1 MKHTLIHLLAGCVL
15 AAGSLQAGAAT
26 MNITASFTPS
36 VSSPE
41 NNTFTNTTPT
51 SGFCS
56 SWPKYC
62 SGSDASIALANI
74 TLRGNGSLSSSDS
87 TPKNNFYVD
96 LPHSTIVD
104 VVNTVT
110 QEKTQ
115 VTFKIVGF
123 SGRWTQLTGG
133 GTSGWSRGNFAYPT
147 NTTCSSATGG
157 AGMGTGSGAWS
168 TWLAWGW
175 GMSGQPCYKIN
186 TLSSRD
192 ITSSYLYGTSISYS
206 LVTPNPLKLSSGIY
220 TGYIDWTIGPDGDIS
235 FGNKWDASDSML
247 RVNFTLS
254 VNHELKLSATAD
266 NQQVALQPCAS
277 GEVCTAEQGAANWE
291 RWMINLITPEL
302 TGRSNFSLSSSGAF
316 TVYLQCEQQSGSD
329 CALRSDNTPSQTVPV
344 QSLLTLPRGIVD
356 ASTGSTVSKRRL
368 AVGRDLTKNVF
379 MTNSFGENQA
389 GSIDFLVSK
398 KDVDT
403 MLKTRPDTYRGAV
416 TVIFDPKI
424 Y

>member
-1 MKHTLIHLLAGCVL
+1 MKKTLIRLLAGIILGTGSL
-15 AAGSLQAGAAT
+15 AAGAAS

-36 VSSPE
+36 VSNPE

-51 SGFCS
+51 TGFCS
-56 SWPKYC
+56 TWPKYC

-87 TPKNNFYVD
+87 NPKNNFYVE
-96 LPHSTIVD
+96 LPKSTIID
-104 VVNTVT
+104 VVNSVT

-115 VTFKIVGF
+115 VTFNIVGF

-133 GTSGWSRGNFAYPT
+133 AISGWSRGNFTYPT
-147 NTTCSSATGG
+147 NTTCSSATSGT
-157 AGMGTGSGAWS
+157 GMSSGTGSGSTWFAWS
-168 TWLAWGW
+168 WR
-175 GMSGQPCYKIN
+175 MSGQPCYKTN

-192 ITSSYLYGTSISYS
+192 ISSSYLYETSITYS
-206 LVTPNPLKLSSGIY
+206 LVTPNPLQLSSGVY
-220 TGYIDWTIGPDGDIS
+220 TGYVDWTIGPDGDIN
-235 FGNKWDASDSML
+235 FGNKWNASDSTL

-266 NQQVALQPCAS
+266 NQQVSLQPCAS
-277 GEVCTAEQGAANWE
+277 GKVCTVEEGAANWE
-291 RWMINLITPEL
+291 RWMITRVTPEM

-316 TVYLQCEQQSGSD
+316 TVYLKCEQQSGSD

-356 ASTGSTVSKRRL
+356 SSTGLGVSKRRL
-368 AVGRDLTKNVF
+368 AVGRDLKKNVF
-379 MTNSFGENQA
+379 MANSFGENQT
-389 GSIDFLVSK
+389 GKIDFLVSQ

-403 MLKTRPDTYRGAV
+403 MLKTRPDTYRGAI
-416 TVIFDPKI
+416 TVIFDPKV